1 MQSYQNEIL
10 YPRLTGNM
18 RFIGIYY
25 MIAGVLCSLTII
37 GAILGIP
44 MFIAGSR
51 MRDSAENLKLYNENK
66 SDETLNRALN
76 LQNSSFFI
84 YKIMII
90 VSLAFFVIYIIFLI
104 AFFASHNFSNFPRV

>member
-10 YPRLTGNM
+10 YPRLTANM

-25 MIAGVLCSLTII
+25 MITGVLCSLTIV

-51 MRDSAENLKLYNENK
+51 MRDSAENLKLFSENK

-84 YKIMII
+84 YKILII
-90 VSLAFFVIYIIFLI
+90 VSLAFLVIYIIFLI
-104 AFFASHNFSNFPRV
+104 AFFASHSLSDFPRV